1 MKAAKAAGAPA
12 LIVKNPRASYD
23 YTIEERFTAGL
34 VLEGWEVK
42 SLRQKRAH
50 LKESYALI
58 KNGEAWLLGAHI
70 SPLPSCSSHAEA
82 APART
87 RKLLLTRREIARLAG
102 LLERKGYTLVPLKM
116 YWKKNRAKLELGLG
130 KGKQIHDKRAAERR
144 KEWEREK
151 RRALSRGF
159 H

>member
-1 MKAAKAAGAPA
+1 MKATKAPT

-23 YTIEERFTAGL
+23 YAIEERFTAGL

-42 SLRQKRAH
+42 SLRHRRAH

-70 SPLPSCSSHAEA
+70 SPLPSCSSHVEA
-82 APART
+82 VPTRT
-87 RKLLLTRREIARLAG
+87 RKLLLKRREIARLAG
-102 LLERKGYTLVPLKM
+102 LLERKGYTLVALKM
-116 YWKKNRAKLELGLG
+116 YWRKNRAKLELGLG

-151 RRALSRGF
+151 RRALSRSF

>member
-1 MKAAKAAGAPA
+1 MKATSAPA

-23 YTIEERFTAGL
+23 YAIEERYTAGL

-42 SLRQKRAH
+42 SLRQRRAH

-70 SPLPSCSSHAEA
+70 SPLPSCSTHVEA
-82 APART
+82 VPART

-102 LLERKGYTLVPLKM
+102 LLERKGYTLVPLRM
-116 YWKKNRAKLELGLG
+116 YWRKNRAKLELGLG
-130 KGKQIHDKRAAERR
+130 KGKQLHDKRAAERR

-151 RRALSRGF
+151 RRTVKRSFR
-159 H
+159 